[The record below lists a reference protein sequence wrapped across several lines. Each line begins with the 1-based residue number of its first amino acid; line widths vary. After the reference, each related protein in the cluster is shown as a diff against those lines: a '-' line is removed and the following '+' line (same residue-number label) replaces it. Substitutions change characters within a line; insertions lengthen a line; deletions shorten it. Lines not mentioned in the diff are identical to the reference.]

1 LAIFL
6 ASGYS
11 SKKIVG
17 ECVMAKLM
25 KRKLKS
31 GQRALTAAADPPSDN
46 VDEEP
51 LNLNL
56 IAVADSSDA
65 EEEGEEEDGDD
76 GDDAAEVNRFG
87 ERDTRAGNG
96 TASSDEDEDLDS
108 DYLGEDE
115 SETSEEEDDDD
126 DDDVDDVTRDIREA
140 IEDYVMG
147 PEDNGREGVK
157 EPEAKGIQAGHDIA
171 NDEDD
176 QPKIEE
182 SDSSEDEVRIFL
194 GL

>member
-1 LAIFL
+1 
-6 ASGYS
+6 
-11 SKKIVG
+11 
-17 ECVMAKLM
+17 MAKLM

-31 GQRALTAAADPPSDN
+31 GQWTLTAAADPPSDN

-65 EEEGEEEDGDD
+65 EEEEEDGDD
-76 GDDAAEVNRFG
+76 GDDAAEEVELNRFG
-87 ERDTRAGNG
+87 ERDTKAGNG

-115 SETSEEEDDDD
+115 SERSEDDD

-157 EPEAKGIQAGHDIA
+157 EPEAKGIQAGDDIA

-176 QPKIEE
+176 RPKIEE

>member
-1 LAIFL
+1 
-6 ASGYS
+6 
-11 SKKIVG
+11 
-17 ECVMAKLM
+17 MAKLM

-31 GQRALTAAADPPSDN
+31 GQRTLTAAADPPSDN

-65 EEEGEEEDGDD
+65 EEEEEEEEEEDGDD
-76 GDDAAEVNRFG
+76 GDDAAEEVEVNRFG

-115 SETSEEEDDDD
+115 SERSEDDD
-126 DDDVDDVTRDIREA
+126 DDVTRDIREA

-157 EPEAKGIQAGHDIA
+157 EPEEKGIQASDDIA

-176 QPKIEE
+176 RPKIEE

>member
-1 LAIFL
+1 
-6 ASGYS
+6 
-11 SKKIVG
+11 
-17 ECVMAKLM
+17 MAKLM

-31 GQRALTAAADPPSDN
+31 GQRALTAATDPPSDN

-65 EEEGEEEDGDD
+65 EEEENGGD
-76 GDDAAEVNRFG
+76 GDDAAEEVEVNRFG

-115 SETSEEEDDDD
+115 SERSEEEEDDDD
-126 DDDVDDVTRDIREA
+126 DDVDDVDDVTRDIREA

-157 EPEAKGIQAGHDIA
+157 ETEAKGIQAGHDIA

-176 QPKIEE
+176 RPKIEE

>member
-1 LAIFL
+1 
-6 ASGYS
+6 
-11 SKKIVG
+11 
-17 ECVMAKLM
+17 MAKLM

-56 IAVADSSDA
+56 ITVADSSDA
-65 EEEGEEEDGDD
+65 EEEEEEDGDD
-76 GDDAAEVNRFG
+76 DDDAAEEVEVNRFG

-115 SETSEEEDDDD
+115 SERSEEEEEDDD

-147 PEDNGREGVK
+147 PEDNGRGVK
-157 EPEAKGIQAGHDIA
+157 EPEAKGIQAGHNIA

-176 QPKIEE
+176 RPKIEE

>member
-1 LAIFL
+1 
-6 ASGYS
+6 
-11 SKKIVG
+11 
-17 ECVMAKLM
+17 MAKLM

-31 GQRALTAAADPPSDN
+31 GQRTLTAAADPPSDN

-65 EEEGEEEDGDD
+65 EEEEEEEEEEDGDD
-76 GDDAAEVNRFG
+76 GDDAAEEVELNRFG
-87 ERDTRAGNG
+87 ERDTKAGNG

-115 SETSEEEDDDD
+115 SERSEDDD
-126 DDDVDDVTRDIREA
+126 DDVTRDIREA

-157 EPEAKGIQAGHDIA
+157 EPEEKGIQASDDIA

-176 QPKIEE
+176 RPKIEE

>member
-1 LAIFL
+1 
-6 ASGYS
+6 
-11 SKKIVG
+11 
-17 ECVMAKLM
+17 MAKLM

-31 GQRALTAAADPPSDN
+31 GQRTLTAAADPPSDN

-65 EEEGEEEDGDD
+65 EEEEEEEEGDD
-76 GDDAAEVNRFG
+76 GDDAAEEVEVNRFG

-115 SETSEEEDDDD
+115 SERSEEEDDDD
-126 DDDVDDVTRDIREA
+126 YVDDVTRDIREA

-157 EPEAKGIQAGHDIA
+157 EPEAKGIQAGRDIA

-176 QPKIEE
+176 RPKIEE
-182 SDSSEDEVRIFL
+182 SDSSEDEVRIFV

>member
-1 LAIFL
+1 
-6 ASGYS
+6 
-11 SKKIVG
+11 
-17 ECVMAKLM
+17 
-25 KRKLKS
+25 
-31 GQRALTAAADPPSDN
+31 
-46 VDEEP
+46 
-51 LNLNL
+51 
-56 IAVADSSDA
+56 VADSSDA
-65 EEEGEEEDGDD
+65 EEEEEEDGDD
-76 GDDAAEVNRFG
+76 GDDAAEEVELNRFG
-87 ERDTRAGNG
+87 ERDTKAGNG

-115 SETSEEEDDDD
+115 SERSEDDD

-157 EPEAKGIQAGHDIA
+157 EPEAKGIQAGDDIA

-176 QPKIEE
+176 RPKIEE

>member
-1 LAIFL
+1 
-6 ASGYS
+6 
-11 SKKIVG
+11 
-17 ECVMAKLM
+17 MAKLM

-31 GQRALTAAADPPSDN
+31 GQRTLTTAADPPSDH

-65 EEEGEEEDGDD
+65 EEEEEDGDD
-76 GDDAAEVNRFG
+76 GDDAAEEVEVNRFG
-87 ERDTRAGNG
+87 DTKAGNG

-115 SETSEEEDDDD
+115 SERSEDDDDDD

-157 EPEAKGIQAGHDIA
+157 EPEAKGIQASDDIA

-176 QPKIEE
+176 RPKIEE